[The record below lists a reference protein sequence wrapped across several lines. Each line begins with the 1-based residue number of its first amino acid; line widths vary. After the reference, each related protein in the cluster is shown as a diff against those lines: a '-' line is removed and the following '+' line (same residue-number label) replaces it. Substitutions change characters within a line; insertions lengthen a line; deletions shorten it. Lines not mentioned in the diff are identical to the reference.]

1 MKIIKYYLALL
12 IIFFSQSLFA
22 QTAASQL
29 SQYLNHF
36 TTFQADFNQNTV
48 SQSHRAMQSSNG
60 KMMLMRPGRFR
71 WDTQNPS
78 HQIVVTNGKTLWIYD
93 IDLKQVTKQSLSQ
106 SGADPAQL
114 LSGNVNHILAQFNVM
129 ILKQANHTISFQL
142 KPKKLSQQFK
152 SVLMVFENNQLTE
165 LQVVNSLNQI
175 TIFKFSHIILNAPLS
190 PNLFNF
196 KAPAGVDAL

>member
-1 MKIIKYYLALL
+1 MKKLLKVSAALL
-12 IIFFSQSLFA
+12 ILFFSRSLFA
-22 QTAASQL
+22 ATPASQL

-106 SGADPAQL
+106 SGAD
-114 LSGNVNHILAQFNVM
+114 
-129 ILKQANHTISFQL
+129 
-142 KPKKLSQQFK
+142 
-152 SVLMVFENNQLTE
+152 
-165 LQVVNSLNQI
+165 
-175 TIFKFSHIILNAPLS
+175 
-190 PNLFNF
+190 
-196 KAPAGVDAL
+196 

>member
-152 SVLMVFENNQLTE
+152 SVLMMFENNQLTE

-175 TIFKFSHIILNAPLS
+175 TIFKFSHIILNASLS

-196 KAPAGVDAL
+196 KAPAGVDVL